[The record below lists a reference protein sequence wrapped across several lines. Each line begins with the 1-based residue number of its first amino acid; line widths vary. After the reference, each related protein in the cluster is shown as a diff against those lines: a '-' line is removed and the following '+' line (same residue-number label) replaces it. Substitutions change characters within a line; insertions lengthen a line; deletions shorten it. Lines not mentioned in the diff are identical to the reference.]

1 MHVPVIY
8 CHPIAESFA
17 AAAYTYVLQ
26 APADGIH
33 MVTDVDLYVDGF
45 DPMMSRQERLDCQDI
60 TRNTRTVLKYD
71 DQLAAAEATVL
82 IYRAW

>member
-1 MHVPVIY
+1 
-8 CHPIAESFA
+8 
-17 AAAYTYVLQ
+17 
-26 APADGIH
+26 
-33 MVTDVDLYVDGF
+33 LYVDGF